1 MQTDESVQK
10 ICRLN
15 RSLFYIS
22 VTMMTSPPEYSL
34 GMVHGRATKD
44 CQLIPKNYI
53 IHDKNAD
60 RSKFSFFQGNYFSH
74 LTRSK
79 IIINSLFC

>member
-15 RSLFYIS
+15 RSLALFYIS
-22 VTMMTSPPEYSL
+22 VAMVTSPPEYSL

-44 CQLIPKNYI
+44 CQLIPKHYI
-53 IHDKNAD
+53 IHDKND
-60 RSKFSFFQGNYFSH
+60 RSKFSFLFQGKLFLTSHTLENY
-74 LTRSK
+74 
-79 IIINSLFC
+79 N